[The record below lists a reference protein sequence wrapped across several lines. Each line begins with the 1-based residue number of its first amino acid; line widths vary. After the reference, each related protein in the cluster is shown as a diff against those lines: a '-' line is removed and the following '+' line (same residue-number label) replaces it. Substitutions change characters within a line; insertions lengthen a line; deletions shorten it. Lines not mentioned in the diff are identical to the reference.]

1 MTAPTQSQ
9 ARPRLTPTR
18 HSPKPAEGLHFLH
31 RRDFGAWTGERWMD
45 PQLSLRAGFEASKAD
60 AGDTDAPILQLHPQA
75 PLKSGAVRAARTRPP
90 QSLTAFCE
98 EPHPAL
104 LRAGGRASELPSSRT
119 PAVKRTI
126 FGVVEARTLQARVG
140 GNKGGE
146 EISVQM

>member
-9 ARPRLTPTR
+9 ARPCLTPAR
-18 HSPKPAEGLHFLH
+18 RSPKPAEGLHFLH
-31 RRDFGAWTGERWMD
+31 RRDFWS
-45 PQLSLRAGFEASKAD
+45 PAGWIRSSASEPGFRPARQMP
-60 AGDTDAPILQLHPQA
+60 ATQIAPILPPRPQA

-90 QSLTAFCE
+90 QLLTGFCE
-98 EPHPAL
+98 EPRTAL
-104 LRAGGRASELPSSRT
+104 LRAGGRASELPSSRS

-126 FGVVEARTLQARVG
+126 FGVVEARPLQALVG